1 MMSPFNAGRPEVTT
15 KCPAPDDL
23 IEFALGK
30 STGIRNAEISRHI
43 RGCEACRE
51 RAHDL
56 RALAAELHSL
66 PAVSVSDDCLSDDA
80 IAALA
85 DDGGGDANRGA
96 MVHVADCASCRAR
109 VAAVARLMD
118 DETVSAE
125 IRALQPPRRSTVR
138 RLSRDLTVTAG
149 LAAAAVATIMLLS
162 PERSKTSTDQTRS
175 ESIVHREPAITATA
189 APRVVS
195 PVDVAEVGSSL
206 RWTSVPQADLYRVR
220 IWNREGTVV
229 WSIDTRDTTVALP
242 SVISP
247 GTSYMWEV
255 NARTGW
261 DRWVSSDFV
270 EFSMRPRAP
279 R

>member
-1 MMSPFNAGRPEVTT
+1 MMSTFNAGRPEVTT

-23 IEFALGK
+23 LEFALGK
-30 STGIRNAEISRHI
+30 STGIRNAETSRHI

-51 RAHDL
+51 RVHDL
-56 RALAAELHSL
+56 QALAAGLHSL
-66 PAVSVSDDCLSDDA
+66 PAVSVSTDCLSDDA

-85 DDGGGDANRGA
+85 DGGGNANRDA
-96 MVHVADCASCRAR
+96 MAHVADCASCRAR
-109 VAAVARLMD
+109 VAAMARLMD

-125 IRALQPPRRSTVR
+125 IRALEPRRQLTVP
-138 RLSRDLTVTAG
+138 RLSRELTVTAG

-162 PERSKTSTDQTRS
+162 PERSKTNTDQTRS